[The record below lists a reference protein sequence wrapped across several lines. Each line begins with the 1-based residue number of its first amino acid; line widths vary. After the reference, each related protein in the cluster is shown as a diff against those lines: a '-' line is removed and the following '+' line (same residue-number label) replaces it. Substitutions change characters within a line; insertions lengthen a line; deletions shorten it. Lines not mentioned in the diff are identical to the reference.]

1 MDCGVW
7 HVSCFYRKTG
17 NDNAS
22 NPSPQNKE
30 NIMTGN
36 TIQAIREQAI
46 STASREEQGIKKTEV
61 LFGVIMAITALSGI
75 WGAVSL
81 LISWFMAN

>member
-1 MDCGVW
+1 
-7 HVSCFYRKTG
+7 
-17 NDNAS
+17 
-22 NPSPQNKE
+22 
-30 NIMTGN
+30 MTGN
-36 TIQAIREQAI
+36 TAQAIREQSI
-46 STASREEQGIKKTEV
+46 VTEIRKDEQGIRKTEV

>member
-1 MDCGVW
+1 
-7 HVSCFYRKTG
+7 
-17 NDNAS
+17 
-22 NPSPQNKE
+22 
-30 NIMTGN
+30 MTGN
-36 TIQAIREQAI
+36 TLQAIREQAI
-46 STASREEQGIKKTEV
+46 TTESIAERGIKKTEV